1 MYQRVRE
8 YAAEH
13 HMLQQSDI
21 VIAGISGGAD
31 SICLLFVLL
40 RLKKEIGFS
49 VTAVHVHHGLRADSA
64 DRDAGY
70 VEKICREQGI
80 ELVTFHE
87 DVRAYA
93 RQHKLTEEE
102 AGREVRRAAFMEVL
116 KQKGGTKIALAH
128 HQNDN
133 VETLLLN
140 LCRGTGLK
148 GIGGIPP
155 AEGVW
160 IHPLLCLKR
169 KEVESYLEERGIS
182 YCTDETNLED
192 GYARNK
198 IRNHVVPYLEAEI
211 NVQSSDHMAETM
223 RQMRLLGEYVE
234 TETRRYKK
242 ACICTDES
250 GFILLQKEAYVHVP
264 EALRPYVVH
273 SILCQSAGK
282 SKDIEAVHVRL
293 VRELM
298 DKQVGRRIS
307 LPYGVTAERSYEGI
321 RFAKE
326 GQSSGGKEE
335 TADMHMTSRVIERTP
350 QMRTFPKSPYTKW
363 FDYDIIKNTVK
374 MRHREPG
381 DYLTI
386 DREGR
391 TQKLKQYFINEK
403 IPREKRDR
411 IWLVADGHHIM
422 WVVGGRQNQSYQVTE
437 HTKRILVI
445 EVDGGEK
452 DGRDC

>member
-8 YAAEH
+8 YAAKH

-21 VIAGISGGAD
+21 VIAGVSGGAD
-31 SICLLFVLL
+31 SICLLFMLL
-40 RLKKEIGFS
+40 ELQKETGFS
-49 VTAVHVHHGLRADSA
+49 LMAVHVNHGLRGESA
-64 DRDAGY
+64 DRDEKY
-70 VEKICREQGI
+70 VETICRQQGV
-80 ELVTFHE
+80 ELEVFHE
-87 DVRAYA
+87 DVKAYA
-93 RQHKLTEEE
+93 GEHRLTVEE
-102 AGREVRRAAFMEVL
+102 AGREVRRAAFLEVL
-116 KQKGGTKIALAH
+116 KKKKGTRIALAH

-133 VETLLLN
+133 VETLILN
-140 LCRGTGLK
+140 LCRGSGLK

-192 GYARNK
+192 EYARNK
-198 IRNHVVPYLEAEI
+198 IRNHVIPYLEREI
-211 NVQSSDHMAETM
+211 NAQAAGHMAETM

-234 TETRRYKK
+234 QQAGEYEES
-242 ACICTDES
+242 CTCKDDT
-250 GFILLQKEAYVHVP
+250 GTVLIRKEAYTQIP
-264 EALRPYVVH
+264 EVIRPYVIH
-273 SILCQSAGK
+273 SILCRTAGK

-293 VRELM
+293 VMGLM
-298 DKQVGRRIS
+298 EKQVGRKIS
-307 LPYGVTAERSYEGI
+307 LPYKMTAARCYEGI
-321 RFAKE
+321 RFGKGVQKVQAAREIKE
-326 GQSSGGKEE
+326 ARMTCRIIENAGQTG
-335 TADMHMTSRVIERTP
+335 
-350 QMRTFPKSPYTKW
+350 TFPESPYTKW

-381 DYLTI
+381 DYITI
-386 DREGR
+386 DRAGR

-403 IPREKRDR
+403 IPQEKRDR

-422 WVVGGRQNQSYQVTE
+422 WVVGFRQNQSYQVTGQ
-437 HTKRILVI
+437 TRRILEI

>member
-80 ELVTFHE
+80 ELVIFHE

-102 AGREVRRAAFMEVL
+102 AGREVRRAAFLEVL
-116 KQKGGTKIALAH
+116 KEKGGTKIALAH

-223 RQMRLLGEYVE
+223 RQMRLLGKYVE
-234 TETRRYKK
+234 TETGRYKK
-242 ACICTDES
+242 ACICMDGS
-250 GFILLQKEAYVHVP
+250 GSILLQKEAYVHVP

-307 LPYGVTAERSYEGI
+307 LPYGVTAERCYEGI

-326 GQSSGGKEE
+326 GQASGGKEE
-335 TADMHMTSRVIERTP
+335 TEDMHMTSRVIERTP

-363 FDYDIIKNTVK
+363 FDYDIIKGILTV
-374 MRHREPG
+374 RTRRPG
-381 DYLTI
+381 DSLVI
-386 DREGR
+386 DTKGR
-391 TQKLKQYFINEK
+391 RQKLKSYFINEK
-403 IPREKRDR
+403 IPADERGKLPLITDEEQILWVLGYRISSACLVTDKTNRVLEIKVTEEKRNVRED
-411 IWLVADGHHIM
+411 
-422 WVVGGRQNQSYQVTE
+422 
-437 HTKRILVI
+437 
-445 EVDGGEK
+445 
-452 DGRDC
+452 

>member
-1 MYQRVRE
+1 M
-8 YAAEH
+8 
-13 HMLQQSDI
+13 
-21 VIAGISGGAD
+21 
-31 SICLLFVLL
+31 
-40 RLKKEIGFS
+40 
-49 VTAVHVHHGLRADSA
+49 
-64 DRDAGY
+64 
-70 VEKICREQGI
+70 
-80 ELVTFHE
+80 
-87 DVRAYA
+87 
-93 RQHKLTEEE
+93 
-102 AGREVRRAAFMEVL
+102 
-116 KQKGGTKIALAH
+116 
-128 HQNDN
+128 
-133 VETLLLN
+133 
-140 LCRGTGLK
+140 
-148 GIGGIPP
+148 
-155 AEGVW
+155 
-160 IHPLLCLKR
+160 
-169 KEVESYLEERGIS
+169 ESYLEDRGIS

-198 IRNHVVPYLEAEI
+198 IRNHVVPYLESEI

-223 RQMRLLGEYVE
+223 RQIRLLGEYVE
-234 TETRRYKK
+234 SEAGKYKE
-242 ACICTDES
+242 ACICTD
-250 GFILLQKEAYVHVP
+250 GAGAILLQKEAYRQVP

-307 LPYGVTAERSYEGI
+307 LPYGVTAGRCYEGI

-326 GQSSGGKEE
+326 EQKAGGKEE
-335 TADMHMTSRVIERTP
+335 TETVHITSRVIERTP
-350 QMRTFPKSPYTKW
+350 EMRTFPKSPYTKW
-363 FDYDIIKNTVK
+363 FDYDIIKNTVQ

-386 DREGR
+386 DRDGR

-403 IPREKRDR
+403 IPREERDR

-422 WVVGGRQNQSYQVTE
+422 WVVGGRQNQRYQVTG
-437 HTKRILVI
+437 HTKRILEI